1 MTNGVVIAISGSE
14 GLGVFA
20 VRPFSA
26 REVILTIDDSRVVD
40 DDAPLGAGEE
50 GRHCDYLEA
59 GRVVLMQ
66 LPERHINHSCNPNTY
81 VKTMN
86 GERLVIARREIAA
99 GEEITCINGAG
110 DTVWFCHCGAARC
123 RREIHSD
130 FFRLPI
136 EFQMEY
142 LPLLDD
148 WFERERAGEV
158 TRLKR
163 HSPVSGR

>member
-1 MTNGVVIAISGSE
+1 MTHGVVIAISGSE

-40 DDAPLGAGEE
+40 DDAPLRAGEE

-66 LPERHINHSCNPNTY
+66 LPERHINHSWNPNTY

-110 DTVWFCHCGAARC
+110 DTVCFATSVLRAADVRFIPTSSVCLSSSRWSTYRC
-123 RREIHSD
+123 S
-130 FFRLPI
+130 
-136 EFQMEY
+136 MT
-142 LPLLDD
+142 
-148 WFERERAGEV
+148 G
-158 TRLKR
+158 LKGNGQ
-163 HSPVSGR
+163 VK